1 MSARIA
7 VAPAR
12 RPDDYLESIRR
23 VHGVPVP
30 MTTLDD
36 PLAVLSQC
44 DGLLL
49 TGGGD
54 IDPALY
60 GEAPHATYAAAERG
74 RDALELELAVRAI
87 ERDIPILAICRG
99 LQVLN
104 VALGG
109 TLVQDIP
116 SQVPN
121 PLAHSV
127 TDAFDRIAH
136 DVTIDSESVLAQIMG
151 TTPLAPRTAVNSR
164 HHQAI
169 KRLAAD
175 LVITA
180 TASDGVIEAVERRP
194 SRFCVAVQW
203 HPENFWRTGEFLPL
217 FAAFVKAT
225 ALSRA

>member
-1 MSARIA
+1 MGPRIA
-7 VAPAR
+7 VTPNR
-12 RPDDYLESIRR
+12 RHDDYFESIRR
-23 VHGVPVP
+23 AHGQPVG
-30 MTTLDD
+30 MTPDARPLDVLDD
-36 PLAVLSQC
+36 CA
-44 DGLLL
+44 GLLL

-54 IDPALY
+54 IEPSIY
-60 GEAPHATYAAAERG
+60 GEAAHPTHKPAEAH
-74 RDALELELAVRAI
+74 RDALEIELVVRAI

-109 TLVQDIP
+109 TLIQDIP

-121 PLAHSV
+121 ALAHSV
-127 TDAFDRIAH
+127 TEAQDRIAH
-136 DVTIDSESVLAQIMG
+136 DVTLDSESILAHVMG
-151 TTPLAPRTAVNSR
+151 ANPLVPRLAVNSR

-175 LVITA
+175 LIITA
-180 TASDGVIEAVERRP
+180 TSSDGVIEAVERRP

-217 FAAFVKAT
+217 FAAFVEAT
-225 ALSRA
+225 TISRA

>member
-1 MSARIA
+1 MAPDAR
-7 VAPAR
+7 P
-12 RPDDYLESIRR
+12 LE
-23 VHGVPVP
+23 V
-30 MTTLDD
+30 
-36 PLAVLSQC
+36 LADC
-44 DGLLL
+44 AGLLL

-54 IDPALY
+54 IEPSLY
-60 GEAPHATYAAAERG
+60 GEAAHPAHAPAEPR
-74 RDALELELAVRAI
+74 RDALEIELVVRAI

-109 TLVQDIP
+109 TLIQDIP

-121 PLAHSV
+121 AVAHNV
-127 TDAFDRIAH
+127 TDAYDRIAH
-136 DVTIDSESVLAQIMG
+136 DVTIDSESVLAQVMNLHA
-151 TTPLAPRTAVNSR
+151 LAPRLAVNSR

-180 TASDGVIEAVERRP
+180 TSSDGVIEAVERRP

-217 FAAFVKAT
+217 FAAFVT
-225 ALSRA
+225 STRLTRA